1 MNAFKYG
8 CVVGGKWYC
17 PRPFLERELRRFL
30 TAGQNVVIQGE
41 RRMGKTSLA
50 HETLHGLRGWRLVYI
65 DLLNIRS
72 VGDFG
77 KRVLSGVREALHDES
92 VFHKALRLLPR
103 LRPVVNYD
111 PLTGGVGYSLDV
123 KAASDPSAVEEIVA
137 FLAAQTRTGKVA
149 VVFDEFQDILNL
161 PDAQSV
167 LALLRGKIQFQADV
181 PYVFTGSVRNAMS
194 DLFDN
199 PDSAF
204 YKSAVSLCVGEID
217 RADFSVFLRNRF
229 KDCGKRVS
237 DEVLDAV
244 MTEVDNIPGDVQ
256 ELCEGLCD
264 VTDGRRAVE
273 AEDIASA
280 LKVVY
285 AREGDKFEAFTSKLS
300 PIQFKMLVA
309 LAVRGGVNVQSVA
322 FLSEAGVG
330 NAASARRALNR
341 LEELRYIYR
350 YRGEWKFTSAFF
362 KSWMR
367 RFA

>member
-17 PRPFLERELRRFL
+17 PRPFLERELRKFL
-30 TAGQNVVIQGE
+30 TFGQNVVIQGE
-41 RRMGKTSLA
+41 RRMGKTSLI
-50 HETLHGLRGWRLVYI
+50 HETLRGMRGWRLVYI

-72 VGDFG
+72 IGDFG
-77 KRVLSGVREALHDES
+77 KRVLSGVRDALKDES
-92 VFHKALRLLPR
+92 LFRKALRLLPM

-111 PLTGGVGYSLDV
+111 PLTGSVGYSFDV
-123 KAASDPSAVEEIVA
+123 KAASDPNAVEEIIA
-137 FLAAQTRTGKVA
+137 FLAAQTRKGKIA
-149 VVFDEFQDILNL
+149 VVFDEFQDVLNL

-167 LALLRGKIQFQADV
+167 LALLRGKIQFQPET

-217 RADFSVFLRNRF
+217 RSDFSAFLQARF
-229 KDCGKRVS
+229 RDCGKRVAE
-237 DEVLDAV
+237 EVLDAV

-256 ELCEGLCD
+256 ELCEGLYD
-264 VTDGRRAVE
+264 VSEGRREVTL
-273 AEDIASA
+273 DHIADA

-285 AREGDKFEAFTSKLS
+285 AREGDKFESFTSKLS

-309 LAVRGGVNVQSVA
+309 LALRGGANVQSVA
-322 FLSEAGVG
+322 FLSEAGIG
-330 NAASARRALNR
+330 NAASARRALAR
-341 LEELRYIYR
+341 LEQLRYIYR
-350 YRGEWKFTSAFF
+350 YRGEWRFTSAFF
-362 KSWMR
+362 RSWLR

>member
-30 TAGQNVVIQGE
+30 TAGQNVVVQGE
-41 RRMGKTSLA
+41 RRMGKTSLI
-50 HETLHGLRGWRLVYI
+50 HETVRGMRGWRLVYI

-77 KRVLSGVREALHDES
+77 KRVLSGVRESLRDES
-92 VFHKALRLLPR
+92 LFQKALRLLPR

-111 PLTGGVGYSLDV
+111 PITGGVGYSIDLT
-123 KAASDPSAVEEIVA
+123 AASDPNAVEEIVA
-137 FLAAQTRTGKVA
+137 FLAAQSQRKKTV
-149 VVFDEFQDILNL
+149 VVFDEFQDVLNL

-204 YKSAVSLCVGEID
+204 FKSAVSMCVGEID
-217 RADFSVFLRNRF
+217 RADFSVFLRERF
-229 KDCGKRVS
+229 ADCGKLVD
-237 DEVLDAV
+237 DEVLDLV

-264 VTDGRRAVE
+264 VTDNRRRVVAD
-273 AEDIASA
+273 DITAA

-285 AREGDKFEAFTSKLS
+285 AREGDKFESFSAKLS

-309 LAVRGGVNVQSVA
+309 LAVRGGANVQSVSY
-322 FLSEAGVG
+322 LSEAGIG
-330 NAASARRALNR
+330 NAASARRALSR

>member
-41 RRMGKTSLA
+41 RRMGKTSLI
-50 HETLHGLRGWRLVYI
+50 HETVRGMRGWRLVYI

-77 KRVLSGVREALHDES
+77 KRVLSGVRESLRDES
-92 VFHKALRLLPR
+92 VFRKTLRLLPR

-123 KAASDPSAVEEIVA
+123 KAVSDPNAIEEIVA
-137 FLAAQTRTGKVA
+137 FLAAQTKKGRVA
-149 VVFDEFQDILNL
+149 VVFDEFQDVLNL

-167 LALLRGKIQFQADV
+167 LALLRGKIQFQPDV

-217 RADFSVFLRNRF
+217 RPDFSVFLRNRF
-229 KDCGKRVS
+229 KECGKRVTE
-237 DEVLDAV
+237 DVLDAV
-244 MTEVDNIPGDVQ
+244 MAEVDDIPGDVQ

-264 VTDGRRAVE
+264 VTDGRREVVMDDLAP
-273 AEDIASA
+273 A

-285 AREGDKFEAFTSKLS
+285 AREGDKFESFTSKLS
-300 PIQFKMLVA
+300 PIQFRMLVA
-309 LAVRGGVNVQSVA
+309 LALRGGINVQSVA
-322 FLSEAGVG
+322 FLSEAGIG
-330 NAASARRALNR
+330 NAASARRALTR
-341 LEELRYIYR
+341 LEDLRYIYR

-362 KSWMR
+362 KSWLR

>member
-8 CVVGGKWYC
+8 CVVGGEWYC

-30 TAGQNVVIQGE
+30 TAGRNVVVQGE
-41 RRMGKTSLA
+41 RRMGKTSLI
-50 HETLHGLRGWRLVYI
+50 HETIRGMRGWRIVYI

-77 KRVLSGVREALHDES
+77 KRVLSGVREAMRDES
-92 VFHKALRLLPR
+92 LFRKALRLLPM

-111 PLTGGVGYSLDV
+111 PVTGGVGYSLDL
-123 KAASDPSAVEEIVA
+123 KAASDPNAIEEIVA
-137 FLAAQTRTGKVA
+137 FLAAQTRRGKVA
-149 VVFDEFQDILNL
+149 VVFDEFQDVLNL
-161 PDAQSV
+161 PDAQAV
-167 LALLRGKIQFQADV
+167 LALLRGKIQFQSEV

-217 RADFSVFLRNRF
+217 RVDFSAFLKKRF
-229 KDCGKRVS
+229 GDCGKRVS
-237 DEVLDAV
+237 DETLDAV

-264 VTDGRRAVE
+264 VAGKRRELTV
-273 AEDIASA
+273 EDIAAA

-285 AREGDKFEAFTSKLS
+285 AREGDKFEAFTSRLS
-300 PIQFKMLVA
+300 PVQFKMLVA
-309 LAVRGGVNVQSVA
+309 LALRGGVNVQSVA
-322 FLSEAGVG
+322 FLSEAGIG
-330 NAASARRALNR
+330 NAASARRALDR
-341 LEELRYIYR
+341 LEELRYVYR
-350 YRGEWKFTSAFF
+350 HRGEWKFTSAFF
-362 KSWMR
+362 KSWLR
-367 RFA
+367 RYA